1 MTDGIRFS
9 SNEFKVERR
18 AHGGQEEVVVLI
30 ATDDGQFGFIIA
42 ELPGLGL
49 FHFQVVVEG
58 HAIGDADGTMLGS
71 AVYRLANLKSVDH
84 EDLAQ
89 LEDRVSIFEFLN
101 GDDIHDAVTLSVA
114 ESLDQWLIRAFI
126 QGERVVFMAQEFS
139 GENLVG
145 PIFVSIVDRHQYDSI
160 VESVRSYWEA
170 HGGNAPGRAG

>member
-1 MTDGIRFS
+1 M
-9 SNEFKVERR
+9 
-18 AHGGQEEVVVLI
+18 LI

-49 FHFQVVVEG
+49 FRFQVVVEG

-71 AVYRLANLKSVDH
+71 AVYRLANLNAVDD

-89 LEDRVSIFEFLN
+89 LEERVRIFEFLD

-126 QGERVVFMAQEFS
+126 QGERVVFMAREYS
-139 GENLVG
+139 GENLIG
-145 PIFVSIVDRHQYDSI
+145 PIFGSIVDRHQYDSI
-160 VESVRSYWEA
+160 VDSVRHYWEA
-170 HGGNAPGRAG
+170 HGGNASVKAS